1 MVHLLEN
8 FFPHGSYWP
17 WAGEHRK
24 LADDLV
30 PFEVACSPEPFTAD
44 LADEGWGKVH
54 SEVAEEDLLAGGLL
68 EAEGARH

>member
-1 MVHLLEN
+1 M
-8 FFPHGSYWP
+8 
-17 WAGEHRK
+17 
-24 LADDLV
+24 

-54 SEVAEEDLLAGGLL
+54 SEVAEEDLLAGEFL